1 MLECQSLR
9 LERFPGTA
17 EPTHWRILES
27 DRQCEMGVARHLPR
41 LHWRQW
47 LSAPTIEVLESE
59 DEALLFTLDRYWGL
73 HPTWLIRDAD
83 QRLVGRLR
91 GESAWEADGRFLG
104 QWRQDEHRRWFMAAG
119 RELAEL
125 QFPDSRTVTLT
136 FRDDNPFTRMILL
149 ADVLRR

>member
-9 LERFPGTA
+9 LERSA
-17 EPTHWRILES
+17 ELTCWRIHEA
-27 DRQCEMGVARHLPR
+27 DRQCQLGVARPAGR
-41 LHWRQW
+41 RKWW
-47 LSAPTIEVLESE
+47 YCLSAPTIEVLETD

-73 HPTWLIRDAD
+73 RPTWLIRDAD

-91 GESAWEADGRFLG
+91 GESAWEADGRLLG
-104 QWRQDEHRRWFMAAG
+104 QWRQDERRRWFAAAG

-125 QFPDSRTVTLT
+125 QFPDPRSATLT